1 LTIFKYNRNTKTQ
14 LHAMPPTPQAILF
27 VFNELWGQQQL
38 EDFICGALFGGFD
51 PAMLQA
57 VLSLPPHNETP
68 YKENLVAA
76 AVRLVLAGHQRTP
89 SHILQEMGYL
99 QMLAPLPALEV
110 TNFYRI
116 SLCPVH

>member
-1 LTIFKYNRNTKTQ
+1 
-14 LHAMPPTPQAILF
+14 MPPTPQAILF
-27 VFNELWGQQQL
+27 DFNELWGQQQL
-38 EDFICGALFGGFD
+38 DDFICGALFGGFD

-116 SLCPVH
+116 SMCPVH